1 MNNQKEILSKELI
14 KMRKNHND
22 SKQQVIRKQIEK
34 SSRLLDG
41 YYNPKIH
48 PKKWQSGGQVNEKN
62 KYIYDESGLVFN
74 ISQTNSKSTFD
85 NSSLKSK
92 EQKHFLEFDYLENN
106 DILIVIEYCSNCEEH
121 MKHTQHINDIYKH
134 FSRLLQNCINI
145 RFPFI
150 RVILKPVVKE
160 DLPNRL
166 GAMEIQI
173 GYRYND
179 NTTIETL
186 FSKLNSNIWPNFHMI
201 LNKIGE
207 IVPIFNLKCVL
218 YDDDEGVETE
228 SNYNNN
234 DDNENNGNNNIEKNN
249 NLIPTQFQNIK
260 VNLYSFVS
268 EQIEL
273 NCYEAS
279 DALAQIYN
287 PKRKLF
293 EYSQML
299 ENGMIEKNNINNN
312 NNINYNKSKINT
324 MTRPYTSR
332 PLTTTNVFNKSSM
345 TSYNNNNN
353 NNTLKNINNSKYST
367 TSKKDLE
374 FIENQDVLNNIK
386 GKLLSSG
393 YTDKN
398 GVLIF
403 ENVPY
408 DTYVL
413 EIENNKNFLA
423 CGSLLQFNKII
434 ISQSQNGEIYTLNK
448 LFGLKRQIDSYL
460 EVFVYLNKNNNEN
473 DIDNEFDMEL
483 IDDAK
488 VSIKRKF
495 YDGDE
500 LYSGNEDVFEL
511 KKNENIKGR
520 YEIITTPGLVEI
532 IVFKVGFEEVC
543 KEVNLKC
550 GENKINIE
558 LM

>member
-1 MNNQKEILSKELI
+1 MNQKEILSKELI
-14 KMRKNHND
+14 KMRKNNND
-22 SKQQVIRKQIEK
+22 SKQQIIRKQLEK

-48 PKKWQSGGQVNEKN
+48 PKKWQSSGQVNEKN
-62 KYIYDESGLVFN
+62 KYIYDQSGLAFN
-74 ISQTNSKSTFD
+74 MSQTNSKSTFD

-106 DILIVIEYCSNCEEH
+106 DIIIVIEYCSNCEEH

-134 FSRLLQNCINI
+134 FSKLLQNCINI

-150 RVILKPVVKE
+150 RVILKPVVKD

-179 NTTIETL
+179 NTIIESL
-186 FSKLNSNIWPNFHMI
+186 FSILNSNIWPNFHVI
-201 LNKIGE
+201 LNKIGD
-207 IVPIFNLKCVL
+207 IMPIFNLKCVL
-218 YDDDEGVETE
+218 FDEDEGVETE
-228 SNYNNN
+228 GNDNNN
-234 DDNENNGNNNIEKNN
+234 ELNN
-249 NLIPTQFQNIK
+249 NLLIPTKFQNIK
-260 VNLYSFVS
+260 INLYSFVS

-273 NCYEAS
+273 NCYEAA
-279 DALAQIYN
+279 DALDQIYN

-299 ENGMIEKNNINNN
+299 ENGIIDKNNNYNNN
-312 NNINYNKSKINT
+312 GSKIST

-332 PLTTTNVFNKSSM
+332 PLTTTNVFNKSNM
-345 TSYNNNNN
+345 TTY
-353 NNTLKNINNSKYST
+353 NNTLKNKNNNINISKYST
-367 TSKKDLE
+367 TSKKELE

-398 GVLIF
+398 GALIF

-423 CGSLLQFNKII
+423 CGSLIQFNKII
-434 ISQSQNGEIYTLNK
+434 ITEYQNGNVYTLNK

-460 EVFVYLNKNNNEN
+460 EVFVYSNKNKN
-473 DIDNEFDMEL
+473 DEFDMEL

-488 VSIKRKF
+488 VSIKRKN
-495 YDGDE
+495 YDENE
-500 LYSGNEDVFEL
+500 LYSGNEDIFEL
-511 KKNENIKGR
+511 KKSENVKGR
-520 YEIITTPGLVEI
+520 YEIITTPGLIEI
-532 IVFKVGFEEVC
+532 IVFKIGYEEVC
-543 KEVNLKC
+543 KEINLKC
-550 GENKINIE
+550 GENKFNIE
-558 LM
+558 LV